1 MKKMLFVFSNY
12 IDGDFIPYEKYFN
25 NYYLLSILSR
35 CLDVISRGYDF
46 KNAQF
51 IDCFQYGGIEF
62 YYDTARNQVNICY
75 VGAIKKKVDISLMS
89 EEEYDVYYDK
99 YEEYYDK
106 RYAELPNLVIMGWH
120 WQDLE
125 QKWKELV
132 EQKPKYMIMQLDD
145 QDPPQKVSM
154 IGKDELSA
162 EDLEYFQNEHEKY
175 LKYQQ
180 ARQKYIDNHP
190 DYSDDVWRGSQDDEF
205 EKDYLKYSQD

>member
-1 MKKMLFVFSNY
+1 MQKALFVFNQVWNS
-12 IDGDFIPYEKYFN
+12 FILVSEHRN
-25 NYYLLSILSR
+25 NYGLLLLLTESLR
-35 CLDVISRGYDF
+35 VISRGYDF
-46 KNAQF
+46 RKLPQF
-51 IDCFQYGGIEF
+51 DYMYYVGIEY
-62 YYDTARNQVNICY
+62 YYDPSRNQVNICY
-75 VGAIKKKVDISLMS
+75 VGEIKKKIDISLMS
-89 EEEYDVYYDK
+89 DEEYDVYYDK
-99 YEEYYDK
+99 YEECYDK
-106 RYAELPNLVIMGWH
+106 RYAELPKLVIMGWH

-145 QDPPQKVSM
+145 EEPPQKVSM

-180 ARQKYIDNHP
+180 ARQKYIDNHL